1 MSRLEN
7 LHRWQTLIKEWKSS
21 HTSFLSFCLERKLN
35 YATAKRWKRRLG
47 AAPQPPQ
54 TIGNL
59 EFSEIKLC
67 SSPTQSIALLF
78 KNAEIRLEPDFD
90 DDALRRVLRIL
101 EAL

>member
-7 LHRWQTLIKEWKSS
+7 FHRWQGLIKEWQSS
-21 HTSFLSFCLERKLN
+21 HTSLLSFCLEREIN
-35 YATAKRWKRRLG
+35 YDTAKRWKRRFG

-54 TIGNL
+54 PIENL

-67 SSPTQSIALLF
+67 NAQPSSIVLLF
-78 KNAEIRLEPDFD
+78 KNAKIRLEPDFD
-90 DDALRRVLRIL
+90 DDALGRVLRIL